1 MTPYEAYQLDQERID
16 QQEEINF
23 ERRIDGNTD
32 AAFGYL
38 PKYNDEAYLLGYCE
52 GAKELKTDSDGKI
65 LYYQQLNNQ
74 IAQQVNQE
82 MQKIKPYYT
91 TEVTATVEISVTYK
105 IAAADIE
112 EAKKLGIEYFN
123 SEIDISC
130 DSLAIVKH
138 KIKEISAKAE

>member
-1 MTPYEAYQLDQERID
+1 MTPYEAYQIDQERID

-38 PKYNDEAYLLGYCE
+38 PKYTDEAYLLGYCE
-52 GAKELKTDSDGKI
+52 GVKELKTDSDGKI
-65 LYYQQLNNQ
+65 LYYHQLNK
-74 IAQQVNQE
+74 E
-82 MQKIKPYYT
+82 MRIKPYYT
-91 TEVTATVEISVTYK
+91 TKVIATVEVSVTYK

-112 EAKKLGIEYFN
+112 EAERLGIEYFK

-130 DSLAIVKH
+130 DSLAIAKH